1 MQYPQEL
8 RAKVVARAL
17 VGESTQDDLAEEFG
31 VSRSSIQNWMRRHR
45 ETGATRLTRKDK
57 RPQSWTREERLEAL
71 LSTHALAEEE
81 LGSWCRERGIH
92 THHLAQ
98 WRQELVSDSD
108 GACQRL

>member
-17 VGESTQDDLAEEFG
+17 VGESTQDDLADEFG

-57 RPQSWTREERLEAL
+57 RPSVVDE
-71 LSTHALAEEE
+71 
-81 LGSWCRERGIH
+81 G
-92 THHLAQ
+92 
-98 WRQELVSDSD
+98 
-108 GACQRL
+108 GAPGGATVYPRFG